1 MDTFDLSRRL
11 AAEALGT
18 GILVATVVGSGIMA
32 ETLTKDVA
40 LALLCNTLPTGAILV
55 VLITVLGPISGAHFN
70 PAVTLVFTGK
80 RELPPQEAVLYV
92 VAQIAGGIAGT
103 MAAHLMFAL
112 PVVDFSMKTRTGGA
126 QWFAEFVAA
135 FGLVATILAGIR
147 FQRTAVPWLVGLYIT
162 AAYWFTA
169 STSFANPAVAI
180 ARSLTNT
187 FAGIRPVDLP
197 GFIRGRALRR
207 LRRHAVDELAARKTR
222 SKGPGQNRGDI
233 SISVTI
239 YHNPDCGISRNTL
252 AMIRQSGVEPTV
264 IEYLKTPP
272 SRERLKELI
281 SAMGI
286 SVRALIREKGT
297 PYKELGLDDPRWT
310 DEQLIEQM
318 LAHPI
323 LINRPIV
330 VTPKGVKLCRPSE
343 AVLDLLPNPHIG
355 RFVKEDGEVI
365 DAV

>member
-1 MDTFDLSRRL
+1 MDTFDLPRRL

-80 RELPPQEAVLYV
+80 RELPVQEAVLYV

-103 MAAHLMFAL
+103 MAAHLMFAM
-112 PVVDFSMKTRTGGA
+112 PVVDLSMKTRTGGA

-197 GFIRGRALRR
+197 GFIIAELLGAFVGMALMNWLLGRPEVRGPVKIA
-207 LRRHAVDELAARKTR
+207 ET
-222 SKGPGQNRGDI
+222 
-233 SISVTI
+233 
-239 YHNPDCGISRNTL
+239 SR
-252 AMIRQSGVEPTV
+252 
-264 IEYLKTPP
+264 
-272 SRERLKELI
+272 
-281 SAMGI
+281 
-286 SVRALIREKGT
+286 
-297 PYKELGLDDPRWT
+297 
-310 DEQLIEQM
+310 
-318 LAHPI
+318 
-323 LINRPIV
+323 
-330 VTPKGVKLCRPSE
+330 
-343 AVLDLLPNPHIG
+343 
-355 RFVKEDGEVI
+355 
-365 DAV
+365 